1 MVKYK
6 GQRYCDIKKAMNL
19 SSLCDPAGIRTQDP
33 YIKSVL
39 LYQLSYGIENDSK
52 TISQKLSDP
61 AGIRTQ
67 DPYIKSVLLYQLSYG
82 IKKIYGL
89 SQMRM
94 QNYEKIIRMQKTFF
108 KLLILF
114 LGVLIQSLDCKAQND
129 VAKKADSLF
138 SASKYE
144 EAAKIYEIIFADNAV
159 NKENIA
165 LKLAYIN
172 ENLGDFPKAIY
183 YLNDY
188 YNLNPKDEVF
198 EKMNKMALENKF
210 TGFERSDL
218 NFALVIYQQYYVY
231 ILYSVIFIGVFIL
244 FILFRKKIYNIDI
257 LKRHL
262 ILVALYLVFLL
273 VFINLPKTY
282 QSAIVNKKSFF
293 RSFPS
298 SGSPIVG
305 SIDKG
310 NKINIFGQEDVW
322 LKVLWERKIVYIN
335 KKDTWILNS

>member
-1 MVKYK
+1 MNEKMDF
-6 GQRYCDIKKAMNL
+6 GQIKKAMNF

-52 TISQKLSDP
+52 NISENLSDP

-82 IKKIYGL
+82 IKTL

-94 QNYEKIIRMQKTFF
+94 QNYEIKPTMPK
-108 KLLILF
+108 LF
-114 LGVLIQSLDCKAQND
+114 LNLFLLFFLLLFQYTDCKAQND

-138 SASKYE
+138 SAKEYSE
-144 EAAKIYEIIFADNAV
+144 SAKIYELIFRDDQV
-159 NKENIA
+159 NKKNIS
-165 LKLAYIN
+165 LKLAYIY
-172 ENLGDFPKAIY
+172 ESLGDFPKAIF
-183 YLNDY
+183 YLNNY
-188 YNLNPKDEVF
+188 YNLNPDDEVF

-218 NFALVIYQQYYVY
+218 NFILVLYQQFYIY
-231 ILYSVIFIGVFIL
+231 ILYSVILIGVFIL
-244 FILFRKKIYNIDI
+244 IILFRKKIYNKKI
-257 LKRHL
+257 LRRHM
-262 ILVALYLVFLL
+262 ILVGLFIVFLL
-273 VFINLPKTY
+273 IFINVPNRY

-293 RSFPS
+293 REHPS

-305 SIDKG
+305 TIETG
-310 NKINIFGQEDVW
+310 NKINIFGEEDIW
-322 LKVLWERKIVYIN
+322 LKVLWNRKIVYIHKN
-335 KKDTWILNS
+335 DTWILNS